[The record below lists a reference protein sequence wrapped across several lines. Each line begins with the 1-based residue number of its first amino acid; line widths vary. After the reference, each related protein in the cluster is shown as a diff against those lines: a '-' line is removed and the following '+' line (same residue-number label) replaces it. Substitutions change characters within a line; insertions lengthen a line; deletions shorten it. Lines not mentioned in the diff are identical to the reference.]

1 MGTGLGHV
9 ARLLAI
15 ARRLGEH
22 GHRPVLA
29 LRNVVEPVSLLRE
42 DAFPV
47 LQAPVWQ
54 PPPQRRRPAT
64 ATLADIFAIMGFGDR
79 DSIHSI
85 VTAWDVLIDL
95 VRPKL
100 VVAEFS
106 PGLCLAARGRVP
118 VVAIGS
124 GFCLPPSEMEAFPS
138 LQPKVKP
145 LIRQEDLLAS
155 VNAVQGDRDA
165 PSLSRLP
172 ALFDVDGQF
181 VFALPILDPYA
192 ALRAEPAAGMLNP
205 LPEAAP
211 PPSEPHVYVYYGME
225 LPGVKP
231 LMDGLGQ
238 AGLPATVYLRGA
250 PPGLLR
256 RLQRPG
262 LRFLDSPP
270 RYGDILPLCSVAV
283 HYGGLGTA
291 SACLGAG
298 RPQLVLPRQLERRL
312 TAAFLN
318 KLRVGGTIPGKFTA
332 DQFASALLRMVNEPA
347 FAANAAAVAADL
359 ERPGEGEVLDRIVER
374 CLALIDEKQGSP
386 RRGGWA
392 AIRRFVGGNDG

>member
-1 MGTGLGHV
+1 MANILMGWEMGTGFGHV
-9 ARLLAI
+9 VPLLAV
-15 ARRLGEH
+15 ARRLSEH

-29 LRNVVEPVSLLRE
+29 LRDVVEPASLLRE

-54 PPPQRRRPAT
+54 PPPQRRTPAT
-64 ATLADIFAIMGFGDR
+64 ATLADIFAVTGFGDR
-79 DSIHSI
+79 DRIHSI
-85 VTAWDVLIDL
+85 VTAWEALIDL
-95 VRPKL
+95 VRPEL

-138 LQPKVKP
+138 LQPNVKP
-145 LIRQEDLLAS
+145 LVRQQDLLAT

-165 PSLSRLP
+165 PPLSGLP
-172 ALFDVDGQF
+172 AMFDADGQF

-192 ALRAEPAAGMLNP
+192 AFRAEPADGPLES

-231 LMDGLGQ
+231 LMDGLGK

-256 RLQRPG
+256 RLARPG
-262 LRFLDSPP
+262 IRFLDSPP
-270 RYGDILPLCSVAV
+270 RYGDILPRCSVAV
-283 HYGGLGTA
+283 HYASLATTA
-291 SACLGAG
+291 ACLGAG
-298 RPQLVLPRQLERRL
+298 RPQLTLPR
-312 TAAFLN
+312 
-318 KLRVGGTIPGKFTA
+318 
-332 DQFASALLRMVNEPA
+332 
-347 FAANAAAVAADL
+347 
-359 ERPGEGEVLDRIVER
+359 
-374 CLALIDEKQGSP
+374 
-386 RRGGWA
+386 
-392 AIRRFVGGNDG
+392 